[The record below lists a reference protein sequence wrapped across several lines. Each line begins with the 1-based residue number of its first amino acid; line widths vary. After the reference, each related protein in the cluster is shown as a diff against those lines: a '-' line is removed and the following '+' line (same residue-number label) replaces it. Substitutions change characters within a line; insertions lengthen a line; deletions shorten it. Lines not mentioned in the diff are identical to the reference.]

1 MNIFGTTS
9 GVALDK
15 LATDVDEAHGLFK
28 NGIFKRSTNLV
39 GTFVH
44 KVAEVPANVNLGL
57 TEVCEVSFQ
66 RDESI
71 PKIPYQVFQSIL
83 KFYKDVY
90 QDIKSEVYTLIVWD
104 KVNKDFFIH
113 VPTQQVS
120 GATVKYD
127 NDPHIHSNPDYLVYC
142 DFHSHN
148 TMNAF
153 FSSTDTKDEVAGRYF
168 GVLGKILDA
177 QPQMALKAAFNRQAV
192 ILGYHDLFDINTE
205 KLHETSNYYLD
216 YDVLKSN
223 ITERVYAAYK
233 APVKINSFG
242 GYGKPKDLNVG
253 RRKKKPFNNFNK
265 KTSMYN
271 TDYEEVNAL
280 DLALEELPYGYQ
292 FEDEDLDYS
301 LLNYLDKTYD
311 LTKDT
316 LFEKD
321 PASLTEF
328 LFDFKNLF
336 KSKVQSKTS
345 DQDILNIFQSLSDLI
360 LDYNEISPELSQK
373 LIEELKTN
381 LEIPKE
387 EQKLL
392 PLNFN

>member
-1 MNIFGTTS
+1 
-9 GVALDK
+9 
-15 LATDVDEAHGLFK
+15 
-28 NGIFKRSTNLV
+28 
-39 GTFVH
+39 
-44 KVAEVPANVNLGL
+44 
-57 TEVCEVSFQ
+57 
-66 RDESI
+66 
-71 PKIPYQVFQSIL
+71 
-83 KFYKDVY
+83 
-90 QDIKSEVYTLIVWD
+90 
-104 KVNKDFFIH
+104 
-113 VPTQQVS
+113 
-120 GATVKYD
+120 
-127 NDPHIHSNPDYLVYC
+127 
-142 DFHSHN
+142 
-148 TMNAF
+148 
-153 FSSTDTKDEVAGRYF
+153 
-168 GVLGKILDA
+168 
-177 QPQMALKAAFNRQAV
+177 
-192 ILGYHDLFDINTE
+192 
-205 KLHETSNYYLD
+205 
-216 YDVLKSN
+216 
-223 ITERVYAAYK
+223 
-233 APVKINSFG
+233 
-242 GYGKPKDLNVG
+242 
-253 RRKKKPFNNFNK
+253 
-265 KTSMYN
+265 MYN

-311 LTKDT
+311 LTTDT